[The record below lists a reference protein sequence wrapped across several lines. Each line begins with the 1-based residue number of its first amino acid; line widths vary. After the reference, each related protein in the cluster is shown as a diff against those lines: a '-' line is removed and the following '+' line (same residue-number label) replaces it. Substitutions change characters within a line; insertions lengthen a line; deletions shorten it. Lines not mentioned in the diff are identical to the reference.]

1 MFAVCEF
8 QGSTLQTLQKLMSQ
22 QSHVECMVRHIIL
35 EVKILLCSLL
45 YQKLYFFGSL
55 HFLFLIVSARGLPV
69 DRNPKPFP
77 LTPPPQKKYHL
88 LFSST
93 SALPQFPFISLAP
106 VPYIPLILIVSRFLL
121 LYLTSAGSRTW
132 NHNGSWGRTVFHYM

>member
-45 YQKLYFFGSL
+45 YQKLYFFGIL
-55 HFLFLIVSARGLPV
+55 RFLFLIVSARCLLV
-69 DRNPKPFP
+69 YQNPKPFP
-77 LTPPPQKKYHL
+77 LPPSPKKVSLVIFYHL
-88 LFSST
+88 LLHAVLFYFLST
-93 SALPQFPFISLAP
+93 GTVCISLLS
-106 VPYIPLILIVSRFLL
+106 LIASCLL
-121 LYLTSAGSRTW
+121 
-132 NHNGSWGRTVFHYM
+132 FF